1 MSELLCDMNTSTCE
15 KYCDAEVGIT
25 NLEITNILLPKKLD
39 SSIDVSGTASNSY
52 EHSPS
57 IVNNRTHII
66 PTKNNDE
73 ETIDVPILQRQD
85 NTIFILITFPTYSI
99 IKNINCIT
107 NDLSESIIQCKVYSP
122 YGITSGSVFDY
133 QTKFL
138 PGDYCIGLAFNTLD
152 EANKVT
158 SVKLHLIL
166 EQISNLMVA
175 QMIFG
180 LYHSLGFEPSH
191 VLKYPVKSVSS
202 GTPFYRKTRGEIN
215 QVSSLISALDH
226 KFNDVINKSVTSID
240 TFSLG
245 LQLNEIS
252 NKLNEPHHVSYKS
265 SDKSSSELNSKL
277 DEMNSKLNLDA
288 LNSKLDAL
296 NSNLEKISSKLNLTN
311 ELNQDSLN
319 SKLDEINSKL
329 NQDSLNSKLDEINTK
344 LNQDPINSKLDE
356 INTKLNQDSLNS
368 KLDEINTKLNQDP
381 INSKLDEINTK
392 LKQDR
397 SNPKLDEINS
407 KLQEI
412 NIKLDRQKGSNID
425 ELNNKL
431 DEISIKL
438 DNTNY
443 LETDSDQ
450 FERLQNTLEDQFAK
464 LEEMVMNKESDI
476 EKGSKDIQSMTVSD
490 LEKLLEE
497 RDAYFNKLFEA
508 EEHIDYLQKE
518 VEEAEGIKQEIMNK
532 RTGYMKKKQMN
543 PQWM

>member
-356 INTKLNQDSLNS
+356 INTKL
-368 KLDEINTKLNQDP
+368 
-381 INSKLDEINTK
+381 
-392 LKQDR
+392 KQDR